1 MADTQLEI
9 LEDLTG
15 TFRGEL
21 RLDAVTRSVY
31 STDGSL
37 YQERP
42 LGVAYPLDAADV
54 ESLARYA
61 GEHHI
66 PLIPRGAGTQVTG
79 AAVGSG
85 LVVDFSR
92 HMRSVLALSEQTVR
106 VQSGIVRDELNAALH
121 PLGRYFP
128 PDPSNTAVT
137 TVGGMLA
144 VDAAGSHSVRVGSTR
159 DHVLSMEVVLAGGTR
174 LELSQESMGARPVRR
189 ADELDPLTDP
199 GSSVTE
205 PTVRRDLVGRL
216 RKLLEEHATLIDER
230 QPASIRNCCGYQL
243 SGVMTPNELHLPRLL
258 VGSEGTLGMFTEATL
273 HTAPLPAHRGVA
285 LLLFGKMDAAIT
297 AVQQISPQQPS
308 ACDLLDRRLLSLGR
322 EADVRF
328 EEWIPK
334 TAEAGILVEQTGYSE
349 RQVRDRIQMAISAV
363 RHRDASV
370 VVAREAYSDSEV
382 EFLWSLPGRV
392 VPLLA
397 RLLGDFRP
405 LPFVEDIAVPPELL
419 GEFLT
424 KAQRV
429 LQKHEI
435 TASLYA
441 HAASGQLHLRPFLP
455 QPTQADTGRIETMA
469 RDLYE
474 AVFQVGGTISG
485 EHGDGLARTAFIRS
499 QYGPLYRVFRE
510 IKDIFDPHNLMNP
523 GKIISDDPHV
533 TVRRLRTATPPT
545 PQLTDLQLQWSPD
558 ELSQT
563 AERCTNCGICRAS
576 SNSERMCPLFH
587 HDPIEAASPRAK
599 AVVMRD
605 LASGKL
611 DPQELSSEAMKELAD
626 LCFNCKQCEL
636 ECPSQVN
643 IPHLMI
649 EAKASYVATNGLERT
664 DWTLSRAHSFGKLGS
679 RTAPFSNW
687 VLNHRPARWVIEK
700 LLGISRDRKLP
711 AFTRR
716 SFLRKYGQRDPARE
730 APPAGSK
737 TPVVYFVDHY
747 VNFHDPSLGRALLA
761 VLKHNGIEVVIPRQ
775 QTASGM
781 AMVSA
786 GDLEAAREMADHNL
800 RILCEFARDGY
811 DILCTEPAA
820 ALCLSQEYPR
830 LTDHPDVDVVASRVK
845 EAGTY
850 LWEMHQRGEL
860 KTDFGPLEF
869 VAGYHTPCHLKALGP
884 QTPFA
889 ELTSLIPGL
898 TVHKID
904 KGCSGMA
911 GAFGLTQ
918 RHFETSLE
926 IGSELMQRMDETDLQ
941 LGITECSSCKLQM
954 QQQTT
959 TPTIHPLKLLALS
972 YGYLPS
978 LRRAL
983 RPSPKRLIIT

>member
-1 MADTQLEI
+1 MPDTQLEI
-9 LEDLTG
+9 LEDLRG

-37 YQERP
+37 YQQRP
-42 LGVAYPLDAADV
+42 LGVAYPKDAADV
-54 ESLARYA
+54 ASLAKYA

-79 AAVGSG
+79 AAVGTG
-85 LVVDFSR
+85 LIVDFSR
-92 HMRSVLALSEQTVR
+92 HMRGVIALSEQTVR
-106 VQSGIVRDELNAALH
+106 VQPGIVRDELNAALR

-128 PDPSNTAVT
+128 PDPSTTAVT

-144 VDAAGSHSVRVGSTR
+144 VDAAGSHAVRVGSTR

-174 LELSQESMGARPVRR
+174 LELSQETLGERPERR
-189 ADELDPLTDP
+189 PDELDPLTDP
-199 GSSVTE
+199 GSSVSE

-216 RKLLEEHATLIDER
+216 RKLLEENAALIEER
-230 QPASIRNCCGYQL
+230 QPSLMRNCSGYQL
-243 SGVMTPNELHLPRLL
+243 RGVMTPTELHLPRLL

-273 HTAPLPAHRGVA
+273 HSAPLPAHRGVA

-297 AVQQISPQQPS
+297 AVQQIVPHQPS

-322 EADVRF
+322 DADVRF

-334 TAEAGILVEQTGYSE
+334 AAEAGILLEQTGYSE
-349 RQVRDRIQMAISAV
+349 RQVRDRIQMAVSAV
-363 RHRDASV
+363 RNRDSSV
-370 VVAREAYSDSEV
+370 VVAREAYSGEEV
-382 EFLWSLPGRV
+382 EFLWSLPNRV
-392 VPLLA
+392 VPLLS
-397 RLLGDFRP
+397 RLLGEFRP
-405 LPFVEDIAVPPELL
+405 LPFVEDIAVPPERLAD
-419 GEFLT
+419 FL
-424 KAQRV
+424 KQAQRV

-455 QPTQADTGRIETMA
+455 QPTQADLGRIETMA

-474 AVFQVGGTISG
+474 IVFQVGGTISG
-485 EHGDGLARTAFIRS
+485 EHGDGLSRTAFIRS

-510 IKDIFDPHNLMNP
+510 VKDIFDPHNLMNP

-533 TVRRLRTATPPT
+533 TIRRLRTATPPT
-545 PQLTDLQLQWSPD
+545 PQLTDLQLKWSPL
-558 ELSQT
+558 EFAQT
-563 AERCTNCGICRAS
+563 AERCTNCGTCRAS
-576 SNSERMCPLFH
+576 NNGNRMCPLFH
-587 HDPIEAASPRAK
+587 HAPIESASPRAK

-611 DPQELSSEAMKELAD
+611 APKELSSDEMKELAD

-636 ECPSQVN
+636 ECPSEVN

-649 EAKASYVATNGLERT
+649 EAKASYVAANGLERT
-664 DWTLSRAHSFGKLGS
+664 DWTLSRAHSFGQLGS

-687 VLNHRPARWVIEK
+687 VLNHRPARWIIEK

-716 SFLRKYGQRDPARE
+716 PFLRKFGQRNPVRKV
-730 APPAGSK
+730 PKAGQK
-737 TPVVYFVDHY
+737 APVVYFVDHY
-747 VNFHDPSLGRALLA
+747 VNFHDPYLGRALLA
-761 VLKHNGIEVVIPRQ
+761 VLEHNGIEVVIPKK

-781 AMVSA
+781 AMLSA

-811 DILCTEPAA
+811 DIVCTEPAA

-830 LTDHPDVDVVASRVK
+830 LTNHPDVDLVASKVK
-845 EAGTY
+845 EAGAY
-850 LWEMHQRGEL
+850 LWELHQRGEL
-860 KTDFGPLEF
+860 KKDFGPLEY

-889 ELTSLIPGL
+889 ELTSLIPQL
-898 TVHKID
+898 TVHRID

-918 RHFETSLE
+918 KHFQTSLE
-926 IGSELMQRMDETDLQ
+926 IGSALMQRMNEPDLQ
-941 LGITECSSCKLQM
+941 FGITECSSCKLQM
-954 QQQTT
+954 QQLTT

-972 YGYLPS
+972 YGYLPN
-978 LRRAL
+978 LQRAL
-983 RPSPKRLIIT
+983 RPSTRRLIIR